1 MLLASIL
8 TAQADE
14 TKMVPLVGNVLTV
27 RRLHSTV
34 NGDTSS
40 MCRSRATMICTSVG
54 QEHVLDHPS
63 FLISVVIWSLVIK
76 VIKDFQFSLGGG
88 KYFI

>member
-1 MLLASIL
+1 MGMRL
-8 TAQADE
+8 TS
-14 TKMVPLVGNVLTV
+14 L
-27 RRLHSTV
+27 
-34 NGDTSS
+34 
-40 MCRSRATMICTSVG
+40 ICTSVG

-88 KYFI
+88 NTLYKYINCN

>member
-1 MLLASIL
+1 
-8 TAQADE
+8 
-14 TKMVPLVGNVLTV
+14 MVPFEWKMTTMPNDLSIVNQDSLRSHVF
-27 RRLHSTV
+27 RLRNSEL
-34 NGDTSS
+34 
-40 MCRSRATMICTSVG
+40 I
-54 QEHVLDHPS
+54 

>member
-1 MLLASIL
+1 MGMRL
-8 TAQADE
+8 TS
-14 TKMVPLVGNVLTV
+14 L
-27 RRLHSTV
+27 
-34 NGDTSS
+34 
-40 MCRSRATMICTSVG
+40 ICTSVG
-54 QEHVLDHPS
+54 QEHVLDHCPS

>member
-1 MLLASIL
+1 
-8 TAQADE
+8 
-14 TKMVPLVGNVLTV
+14 MVPFEWKMTTTPNDLSIVNQDSLRSHVF
-27 RRLHSTV
+27 RLRNS
-34 NGDTSS
+34 
-40 MCRSRATMICTSVG
+40 
-54 QEHVLDHPS
+54 ELS

>member
-1 MLLASIL
+1 
-8 TAQADE
+8 
-14 TKMVPLVGNVLTV
+14 MVPFEWKMTTTSNDLSIVNQDSLRFHVF
-27 RRLHSTV
+27 RLRNS
-34 NGDTSS
+34 
-40 MCRSRATMICTSVG
+40 
-54 QEHVLDHPS
+54 ELS

>member
-1 MLLASIL
+1 
-8 TAQADE
+8 
-14 TKMVPLVGNVLTV
+14 
-27 RRLHSTV
+27 
-34 NGDTSS
+34 
-40 MCRSRATMICTSVG
+40 MICTSVG